1 MSRSTE
7 TEAPLFPDTTQW
19 YGLTPPISE
28 DLPEEADLIHTASLT
43 EILKSNDVFEDHLE
57 LQHRERVVKRLES
70 LYKEWLKEMCVQMN
84 VPETVTAHVG
94 GKLVPFGSYHLGV
107 HSKGADIDV
116 LCVGPGFLERKDFF
130 TSFFQKLK
138 AHEDVKDIRAI
149 EEAYVPVIKLSFDG
163 IEIDLVFA
171 RVQRKSVP
179 DNLDLLDNNLLKGL
193 DKQCVKSLNG
203 YRVTE
208 EILRSVP
215 NVYNFRLTLR
225 AIKLWAK
232 RRNIYSNMLGFLG
245 GVSWAIL
252 VARICQVYP
261 NATLSTLVTKFFKV
275 YNMWEWPTPILL
287 KRADD
292 CHFNLPVWDP
302 RVNVSDR
309 FHLMPIITPAFP
321 QQNTAVNVSPSTLT
335 IITEEIER
343 GFAITKEIQ
352 QQNTDW
358 TKLFEKPDFFEKYE
372 HYILLEATSA
382 TETQHREWVGLVESK
397 IRLLVGRLERN
408 VNISMAHIHLQSFP
422 GPRNCNIKGRMST
435 KWLIGLLFDMNG
447 SKHLKIDLTLDLLSF
462 SDTIYSQAKS
472 CKMYKEEMTVSA
484 TYMSRN
490 SLSWEM
496 PNGECKSVYNPKL
509 KPTASR
515 QVSATATASHT
526 PAVSADPAA
535 TKRKGCF
542 ESEMPSKKARI
553 DTESVSTAKG
563 SAVRPLAPSKPAPP
577 TTTPQAKK
585 RPRSPQSTSSKKFK
599 ADEEPAKATCSQSSA
614 GVAPGVSLS
623 QRSQS
628 AISGGTKRKRSPE
641 PETRNVKA
649 KVDLSPPTEELSGL
663 ITDYLKPVSTVRRAI
678 KLQLIRRHKRLSS

>member
-57 LQHRERVVKRLES
+57 LQHRERVVKQLES

-94 GKLVPFGSYHLGV
+94 GKLVTFGSYHLGV

-292 CHFNLPVWDP
+292 CHFTLPVWDP

-372 HYILLEATSA
+372 HYILLEATSG
-382 TETQHREWVGLVESK
+382 TESQHREWVGLVESK

-422 GPRNCNIKGRMST
+422 GPRNCNVKGRMST

-447 SKHLKIDLTLDLLSF
+447 SKHLKIDLSLDLLSF

-490 SLSWEM
+490 TTTKKHCPCSLQE
-496 PNGECKSVYNPKL
+496 P
-509 KPTASR
+509 
-515 QVSATATASHT
+515 VSA
-526 PAVSADPAA
+526 
-535 TKRKGCF
+535 
-542 ESEMPSKKARI
+542 
-553 DTESVSTAKG
+553 AKG
-563 SAVRPLAPSKPAPP
+563 SAVQPLPPSKPAPP

-585 RPRSPQSTSSKKFK
+585 RPHSPQSTSSKKFK

-623 QRSQS
+623 QGPQS

-641 PETRNVKA
+641 CETRNVKA
-649 KVDLSPPTEELSGL
+649 RVDLSPPTEELSGL

-678 KLQLIRRHKRLSS
+678 KLQLIRRHKRFSS